1 MSKLKVDIES
11 SPTEIRFTRVF
22 DAPKRLVKKAMTEPA
37 LIKKW
42 SGGRRAI
49 VTEATHDLRVGGSY
63 KTAYKTH
70 DGYEFFFTGEYL
82 EVTDDKI
89 VHTECFNGDPN
100 GSTVTITMTEQA
112 GVTTVFMI
120 MAFPSQEIRDMV
132 VKTGMAEG
140 AGESYDELDKL
151 LANL

>member
-1 MSKLKVDIES
+1 MSKLHVDIDA

-22 DAPKRLVKKAMTEPA
+22 NAPKRLVKKAMTEPE

-42 SGGRRAI
+42 SGGKRAI
-49 VTEATHDLRVGGSY
+49 VTEATHDVRVGGSY

-82 EVTDDKI
+82 EVSDDKI

-100 GSTVTITMTEQA
+100 GSTVTITMKEEA
-112 GVTTVFMI
+112 GVTTVYMI

-132 VKTGMAEG
+132 VKTGMADG
-140 AGESYDELDKL
+140 AGESYDELDTL